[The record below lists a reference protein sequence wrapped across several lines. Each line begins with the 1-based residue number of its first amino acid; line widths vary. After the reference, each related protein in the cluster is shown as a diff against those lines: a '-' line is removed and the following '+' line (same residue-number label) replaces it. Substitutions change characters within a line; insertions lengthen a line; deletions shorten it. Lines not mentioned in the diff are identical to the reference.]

1 MSSKPFCP
9 SHLLLPTLQ
18 RSSGDGVDRLAAV
31 AAAAGLPTDLNK
43 LTRKQL
49 LDELEVKVSPTL
61 APRLLASHYELCTL
75 CTRRAAGRR
84 E

>member
-1 MSSKPFCP
+1 MSRKPFCP

-49 LDELEVKVSPTL
+49 LDELEVKVPPTL
-61 APRLLASHYELCTL
+61 APRLPVINCAL